1 MVVHEDYGP
10 HCINGLELPI
20 NSVMQYINDRK
31 SKPLPRD
38 PRAINKRYVVKP
50 TPATIYFKNIFFFFV
65 EKYLLVVLKL
75 LGSLFVSNNL
85 NGATY
90 SLIKFSRKQ
99 QKGRA
104 KSRKEKRG
112 KEPKKKKK
120 KGSRNQEG

>member
-31 SKPLPRD
+31 SKPLLRD
-38 PRAINKRYVVKP
+38 PRAINKRYVVQP
-50 TPATIYFKNIFFFFV
+50 TPATIYFKNICFFLV

-75 LGSLFVSNNL
+75 LGSLFISNNL

-99 QKGRA
+99 KGRE

-112 KEPKKKKK
+112 GKKKT
-120 KGSRNQEG
+120 KGSQSQEG